1 MEGVHRRMVAA
12 RRICDRVTESMDRV
26 LSDEYAMRIAVCCAL
41 RNSSAFLDFA
51 TNREVR
57 ERALPCMEQLKIT
70 PDEFAIIFGYGS
82 VMCETGEAD
91 LLLSQNSSVCK
102 LIQLVEEAMSY
113 ALREDD
119 IAARNWKRQ
128 SCRLAAIVAIEM
140 EDSSNALRAVIGPFG
155 ESDNRRLDDAREQ
168 IEELEIST
176 EAVGVALE
184 VLLKMAVLL

>member
-41 RNSSAFLDFA
+41 RNSSTFLDFA

-57 ERALPCMEQLKIT
+57 ERALPCMEKLKIT

-82 VMCETGEAD
+82 VICETVEAD